1 MARRSS
7 REFVDLNVG
16 TASHWIV
23 KELAK
28 TKSMRRKFYTIL
40 RENAKSLAIVP
51 ENTQMVALQQAGERP
66 PFFMVDSY
74 PYFIDV
80 VRLTGTDQP
89 VLSLIGYEETR
100 SESYNIPDEANAHLK
115 TILTHQPH
123 GPYMLG
129 GCSASGIVAYEI
141 AQRLRALGHEVGLL
155 VLFDTPNPY
164 FMREYSDFWMS
175 VTSYRTDLSKMRWS
189 EVPGWMAEKF
199 RGLKD
204 RKPRWLPGT
213 LNGSTRTA
221 SIMDQFG
228 PTSPRVIA
236 ARRYRPAPYSGRFLL
251 VKRERD
257 LVGRYRDPNF
267 GWGNIVQGVMEVCK
281 VSAADHLEIFKSE
294 VDRSTVAQRLR
305 RSIDAVIE
313 HHPAVCLRA

>member
-7 REFVDLNVG
+7 REFVDLKVVTVNDPL
-16 TASHWIV
+16 V

-28 TKSMRRKFYTIL
+28 TTSMRRKFYTIL

-51 ENTQMVALQQAGERP
+51 ENTQIVALQPAGERP

-115 TILTHQPH
+115 TILAQQPH

-189 EVPGWMAEKF
+189 EIPGWIAEKF

-204 RKPRWLPGT
+204 RKPRWLPGVS
-213 LNGSTRTA
+213 NGPTRTL

-257 LVGRYRDPNF
+257 LIGRYRDPNF
-267 GWGNIVQGVMEVCK
+267 GWGSVVRGVMEVCK

-294 VDRSTVAQRLR
+294 LDRSTVAQRLR
-305 RSIDAVIE
+305 RSIDQVIE
-313 HHPAVCLRA
+313 HHPAVCYYA

>member
-1 MARRSS
+1 MS
-7 REFVDLNVG
+7 L
-16 TASHWIV
+16 
-23 KELAK
+23 LANGK
-28 TKSMRRKFYTIL
+28 PMRRKFYTIL
-40 RENAKSLAIVP
+40 RENTKSLAIVP
-51 ENTQMVALQQAGERP
+51 ENTQMVALQATGERP

-89 VLSLIGYEETR
+89 VLSLIGFEETL
-100 SESYNIPDEANAHLK
+100 SESYEIPVEANTHLE
-115 TILTHQPH
+115 TILRHQPH

-141 AQRLRALGHEVGLL
+141 AQQLRALGHEVGLL

-175 VTSYRTDLSKMRWS
+175 ITSYRTDLSKMRWS
-189 EVPGWMAEKF
+189 EVPGWLVNKF
-199 RGLKD
+199 QGLKD
-204 RKPRWLPGT
+204 RKPRWLPWRSNVVSATPGT
-213 LNGSTRTA
+213 L
-221 SIMDQFG
+221 DQFG
-228 PTSPRVIA
+228 PSSPRVVA

-257 LVGRYRDPNF
+257 LVGRYRDTNF
-267 GWGNIVQGVMEVCK
+267 GWGKLVQGGIEVCK

-294 VDRSTVAQRLR
+294 LDRLAVVQSLR
-305 RSIDAVIE
+305 RSMDEVIG